1 MRIKPPIAIKIKNF
15 SSFARF
21 SLALNE
27 TPPLLWNFKHKGQ
40 NYLGLFS
47 IYMAWRGDLPLF
59 AYINVKSRIDSF
71 LAYKSDLEEEEYMF
85 TNNFDDTRYFY
96 APIIRL
102 KDPPRMF
109 IDPLE
114 KKQPSFDKP
123 LEIELDSLYSL
134 SRILYLS
141 SVKEFTS
148 FPIWRFKRGKKY
160 VLGTCIPFDHYYEG
174 GALPI
179 FFYIKFSRPPRESF
193 LKYTTSKMEGELLDY
208 SQTTGDAKFFYAKI
222 IDVEDMPLFL

>member
-1 MRIKPPIAIKIKNF
+1 MRIKSPIAVKVKNF

-47 IYMAWRGDLPLF
+47 VYMAWRGDLPLF
-59 AYINVKSRIDSF
+59 AYIKVGSRINSF
-71 LAYKSDLEEEEYMF
+71 LAYKSDLEKEEYMF
-85 TNNFDDTRYFY
+85 TNNFDDTRYLF

-102 KDPPRMF
+102 KDTPRMF
-109 IDPLE
+109 IDPLD
-114 KKQPSFDKP
+114 KQASFDKP
-123 LEIELDSLYSL
+123 LGIELDSLYSL

-141 SVKEFTS
+141 LVKEFTS
-148 FPIWRFKRGKKY
+148 FPIWRFKRDKKY
-160 VLGTCIPFDHYYEG
+160 VLGSCIPFDHFYDG
-174 GALPI
+174 GTLPI
-179 FFYIKFSRPPRESF
+179 FFYVKFSRPPLEPF
-193 LKYTTSKMEGELLDY
+193 LKYTTSKIEGELLDY